1 MRFWGIVLLCLAIQ
15 GCAEFGAFEDRR
27 REAGQ
32 IPTVGKSQ
40 DNRPAICYN
49 PLWTSVTD
57 LQPLAD
63 EACARTN
70 RKAKYQESEHFTCRL
85 SAPSVAYY
93 KCK

>member
-1 MRFWGIVLLCLAIQ
+1 MRLGVLLLLFLAVS
-15 GCAEFGAFEDRR
+15 GCTEVGPFEDRR

-49 PLWTSVTD
+49 PLWTSVSD
-57 LQPLAD
+57 LKPLAD

-70 RKAKYQESEHFTCRL
+70 RRAEYVESEHFKCRL
-85 SAPSVAYY
+85 TAPSVAYY
-93 KCK
+93 TCK

>member
-1 MRFWGIVLLCLAIQ
+1 MRFGGLVLLCLLVV

-32 IPTVGKSQ
+32 IPTVGKSTN
-40 DNRPAICYN
+40 NRPAICYN
-49 PLWTSVTD
+49 PLWHSIED

-70 RKAKYQESEHFTCRL
+70 RHAVYVESDHFMCRL
-85 SAPSVAYY
+85 SAPSVAFYQ
-93 KCK
+93 CQ

>member
-1 MRFWGIVLLCLAIQ
+1 MRLKGLLLLVLLLA
-15 GCAEFGAFEDRR
+15 GCAEVGSFEDRR

-32 IPTVGKSQ
+32 IPTVGKSK

-49 PLWTSVTD
+49 PLWTDVSE
-57 LQPLAD
+57 LQSIAD

-70 RKAKYQESEHFTCRL
+70 KKATYVESEHFTCRL

-93 KCK
+93 TCK